1 MQLFH
6 FDHVTFIQFKIC
18 CCIQNFIEIGW
29 FFTEIWR
36 YNDFQNGGRPPS
48 WHSIP
53 PYEPPTKSLLL
64 AAAARQFH
72 VSLIHRS
79 EDIVIWIFRIFVLK
93 CLFRPQ
99 SGGFGGHWT
108 PKCDYD
114 HYRDPQKAHP
124 CVNPRLLSYHPLR
137 GLTCRRVDR
146 KCDGHTH
153 TDAHTGKFIFCP
165 CIALDRQ
172 QSRPRQAVEF
182 TLLPICCRFRQQ
194 STFNKVDCVE
204 FSFVASV

>member
-1 MQLFH
+1 MAIYRF
-6 FDHVTFIQFKIC
+6 
-18 CCIQNFIEIGW
+18 
-29 FFTEIWR
+29 
-36 YNDFQNGGRPPS
+36 YFQNGGRPLS
-48 WHSIP
+48 WNCFTTIRDHPRSICCWP
-53 PYEPPTKSLLL
+53 QLPVK
-64 AAAARQFH
+64 FH
-72 VSLIHRS
+72 VNVIHRS
-79 EDIVIWIFRIFVLK
+79 EDIAIWIFRIFVLK

-153 TDAHTGKFIFCP
+153 TNAHTGKFIFCP